1 MSRVIYFSSFT
12 GNTHKFVGNLEVEA
26 ARIPLRAS
34 DPAVMADEPYILIV
48 PAYGEGVDTK
58 AVPKQ
63 VITFLKSEINQRML
77 RGVIA
82 GGNRNFGKD
91 FCLAGRQIARRFSV
105 PLLHQFEISGLA
117 EDVQAAQRHIK
128 EMDHHL

>member
-12 GNTHKFVGNLEVEA
+12 GNTHKFVGKLEVES
-26 ARIPLRAS
+26 ARLPLRGS
-34 DPAVMADEPYILIV
+34 DPHVVADEPYILIV

-63 VITFLKSEINQRML
+63 VITFLKSETNQRLL
-77 RGVIA
+77 RGVI
-82 GGNRNFGKD
+82 GSGNRNFGGD

-105 PLLHQFEISGLA
+105 PLLHQFEISGLT
-117 EDVQAAQRHIK
+117 EDVQAAQHHIN